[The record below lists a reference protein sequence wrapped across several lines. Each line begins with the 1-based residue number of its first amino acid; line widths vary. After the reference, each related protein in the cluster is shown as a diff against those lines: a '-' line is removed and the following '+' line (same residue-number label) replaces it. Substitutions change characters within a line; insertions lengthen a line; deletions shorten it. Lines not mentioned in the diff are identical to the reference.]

1 MPARVTHQR
10 RGRRTPQPEG
20 RAFGLRVCEV
30 GARPGL
36 SSRPLSSR
44 PGLPG
49 PGLDARSARGPRS
62 QRPGPRP
69 RRLLEGRRGHPAA
82 ASPDP
87 SLGPPQTDPGRQ
99 GLPPPLS
106 GDESVEDETH
116 TFTFLIVGASFP
128 ARAGGRSG
136 REGRGLPQGPGPS
149 RAAGLVPGPLRRAAP
164 DAGFAARGT
173 SAGGEWGGRATSS
186 SPERPVL
193 RRSPGGGIHALPCL
207 AWPQFPRLQTSRQ
220 TPSFHTPS
228 VGRRWSRQRPERSFS
243 GLRQG
248 ARSCPP
254 ALWLRLQLGLAVFTT
269 SASEAPAPRP
279 APDPRGP
286 RRAQQSRKPED
297 LGRPGVPHPCVFLS
311 RWGN

>member
-49 PGLDARSARGPRS
+49 PGPDARSARGPRS
-62 QRPGPRP
+62 QRPGLRP

-136 REGRGLPQGPGPS
+136 REGRGLPQGPRPS
-149 RAAGLVPGPLRRAAP
+149 RAAGLVPGSLRSAAP

-186 SPERPVL
+186 SPARPVL

-228 VGRRWSRQRPERSFS
+228 VGATVVSAKAREKLLGPEV
-243 GLRQG
+243 GG
-248 ARSCPP
+248 AFVSPSPLAAPP
-254 ALWLRLQLGLAVFTT
+254 V
-269 SASEAPAPRP
+269 
-279 APDPRGP
+279 GP
-286 RRAQQSRKPED
+286 RRVYN
-297 LGRPGVPHPCVFLS
+297 LGV
-311 RWGN
+311 

>member
-49 PGLDARSARGPRS
+49 PGLDARSAR
-62 QRPGPRP
+62 GPRP

-149 RAAGLVPGPLRRAAP
+149 RAAGLVPGPLGGAAP

-186 SPERPVL
+186 SPARPVL

-297 LGRPGVPHPCVFLS
+297 FGRPGVPHPCLFLS